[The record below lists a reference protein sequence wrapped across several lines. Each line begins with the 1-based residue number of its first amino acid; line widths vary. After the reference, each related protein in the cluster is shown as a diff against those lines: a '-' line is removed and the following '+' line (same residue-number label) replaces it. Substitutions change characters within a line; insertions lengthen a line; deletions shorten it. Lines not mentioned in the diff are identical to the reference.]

1 MNANIRR
8 VKKNPAHPSMGD
20 ADTTHH
26 EFVTNI
32 RRDKAAS
39 SVGHKDILT
48 FQSVALNLHVE
59 RVRLNLLESIL
70 QPVGPP
76 PKRD

>member
-26 EFVTNI
+26 EFLTNI

-48 FQSVALNLHVE
+48 FQSVALNSSE
-59 RVRLNLLESIL
+59 GFYGEQSQGNYYCR
-70 QPVGPP
+70 
-76 PKRD
+76 

>member
-1 MNANIRR
+1 
-8 VKKNPAHPSMGD
+8 MGD
-20 ADTTHH
+20 ADTSHH

-32 RRDKAAS
+32 RRGKAAS

-48 FQSVALNLHVE
+48 FQSVALNLHAE
-59 RVRLNLLESIL
+59 RVRLNLLESML

-76 PKRD
+76 PKTD